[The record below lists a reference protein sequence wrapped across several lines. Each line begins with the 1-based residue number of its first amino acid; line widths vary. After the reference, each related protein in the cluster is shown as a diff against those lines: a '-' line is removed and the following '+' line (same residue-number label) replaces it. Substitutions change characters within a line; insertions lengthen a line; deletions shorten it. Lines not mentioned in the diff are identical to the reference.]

1 MMIMMII
8 IEVFKVAVEVS
19 LLKIKD
25 MWTVEVEI
33 RNERRI
39 IEKMVLENVEGIE
52 MMTKLNLN
60 FCEIK

>member
-1 MMIMMII
+1 MII

-52 MMTKLNLN
+52 MMTKLNFKFVN
-60 FCEIK
+60 KMTI

>member
-1 MMIMMII
+1 MIMMII

-52 MMTKLNLN
+52 MMIKLNLN